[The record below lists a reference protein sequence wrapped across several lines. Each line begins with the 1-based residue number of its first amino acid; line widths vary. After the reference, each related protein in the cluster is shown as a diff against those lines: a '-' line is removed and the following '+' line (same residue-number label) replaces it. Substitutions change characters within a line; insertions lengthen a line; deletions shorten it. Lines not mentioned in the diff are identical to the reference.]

1 VQAEKGN
8 WNYNLKAVYCVGVLN
23 FTFDDYESE
32 PEKSEVVHTIK
43 LKNQPGKTFYDKLT
57 YLYLEM
63 PNFVKAE
70 SDIVTR
76 LHKWLFFIK
85 NLEAF
90 KAIPVIFSD
99 KIFVKAFEKAELA
112 KMGEPDLYNY
122 KMNLKIYRDYKNTVD
137 FAFDEGKLEGI
148 KEEKQEGIMKF
159 KLEIAGNMKRKG
171 LSVKDIASL
180 TGLSEVDIEKL

>member
-1 VQAEKGN
+1 M
-8 WNYNLKAVYCVGVLN
+8 YCVGVLN

-76 LHKWLFFIK
+76 LDKWLFFIK
-85 NLEAF
+85 NLEDF

-99 KIFVKAFEKAELA
+99 EIFVKAFEKAELA
-112 KMGEPDLYNY
+112 KMGEADLYAY
-122 KMNLKIYRDYKNTVD
+122 EMNLKIYRDYKNTVD
-137 FAFDEGKLEGI
+137 FDFDECKLEGI
-148 KEEKQEGIMKF
+148 QEGIMEF
-159 KLEIAGNMKRKG
+159 RVEIAGNMKRKG
-171 LSVKDIASL
+171 FFYKGYCLTHRLIRSWYIKVIETSSV
-180 TGLSEVDIEKL
+180 